1 MDNDIF
7 ADSLRVQLE
16 GEGILWYSVDGSR
29 FQPYTGAF
37 TVRKSSRLQAFSRS
51 DAGMSATTKSR
62 VYKIH
67 TDRDIDIRSRVS
79 RAYTAGGPEAL
90 IDDRRGGLNWR
101 TGGWQGY
108 QGTDFEA
115 VIDLREPREIRR
127 LGAGFCQDARSWIW
141 MPGEV
146 IFEVSDDGKSFREA
160 GRMRPEAAM
169 QDYTVQTWDCVL
181 PVSGQA
187 RYIRVKALNPGE
199 IPAWHPGA
207 GYESFIFIDEI
218 WVE

>member
-1 MDNDIF
+1 
-7 ADSLRVQLE
+7 
-16 GEGILWYSVDGSR
+16 
-29 FQPYTGAF
+29 
-37 TVRKSSRLQAFSRS
+37 
-51 DAGMSATTKSR
+51 
-62 VYKIH
+62 
-67 TDRDIDIRSRVS
+67 
-79 RAYTAGGPEAL
+79 
-90 IDDRRGGLNWR
+90 
-101 TGGWQGY
+101 
-108 QGTDFEA
+108 
-115 VIDLREPREIRR
+115 
-127 LGAGFCQDARSWIW
+127 

-181 PVSGQA
+181 PVSLQA

-218 WVE
+218 WAE